1 MCQILTSPFYE
12 KEPFMPQPIATMSM
26 QLLAETPVTQ
36 TSAWTKF
43 VPWTSQI
50 IVALILAQTLFFK
63 FTYAPE
69 TQVIFGNRGGR
80 PAATA
85 VGVVEL
91 VCAVLLLIPQTAAIG
106 AGLSLLVIS
115 GAIFTHLTSLGLI
128 IVDPATGEN
137 DGGLLFGLAI
147 VVAVGSLVVLAYR
160 WRQLPFVGTIIASR

>member
-1 MCQILTSPFYE
+1 MQQQIT
-12 KEPFMPQPIATMSM
+12 TMST
-26 QLLAETPVTQ
+26 QLLAQAPVTQ
-36 TSAWTKF
+36 ASVWTKI
-43 VPWTSQI
+43 VPWASQI

-69 TQVIFGNRGGR
+69 TQLIFGNRGGR

-85 VGVVEL
+85 VGIVEL

-115 GAIFTHLTSLGLI
+115 GAIFTHLTSLGLT
-128 IVDPATGEN
+128 VVNPATGES

-147 VVAVGSLVVLAYR
+147 IVALGSLVVLVFR
-160 WRQLPFVGTIIASR
+160 WRELPGVGSLLAK